1 MGTAPRGGSKRPK
14 ANSNKLTKKK
24 STSPRLPKALT
35 PRAFGNRGTALY
47 FYIFCDRRNES
58 SDLQEAAP
66 RGGSKRSLQEVSPLG
81 AGSWSRLL
89 EALGE
94 ALLNGEKFCV
104 EMLLKARL
112 HCFCSNLNKICV
124 WIFGYKRLTAQ
135 IRDTPFSSSES

>member
-1 MGTAPRGGSKRPK
+1 MELRS
-14 ANSNKLTKKK
+14 
-24 STSPRLPKALT
+24 
-35 PRAFGNRGTALY
+35 
-47 FYIFCDRRNES
+47 IFTFFWDRRNES

-66 RGGSKRSLQEVSPLG
+66 RGGSKRRLQEVSPLE

-89 EALGE
+89 EALGA
-94 ALLNGEKFCV
+94 ALLNGEKCCV

-135 IRDTPFSSSES
+135 IRDTPFSPSES